1 MLESVFLMGG
11 LGLLIG
17 GVLAFASK
25 IFYVYVDPLVAAID
39 DVLPGANCGGCGY
52 PGCTPNAQAIAAGK
66 SSPDSCVAAGPD
78 VAIAIAGLMGVSIGD
93 KEPEVAKSGC
103 YYGTKD
109 ADIKYLYEGINDCRA
124 AAMVFGGMKE
134 CNIGCLGLGTCVA
147 ACPFDALSMSEDGL
161 PVVDEEKCTA
171 CGTCEKVCP
180 KHIIRLTSAS
190 RRIMREYTE
199 DKCVTPCQRA
209 CPTGIDIREYLA
221 RIREG
226 DNAGA
231 VQVIKERNPFPTV
244 IGRICPAPCESECR
258 RQLVDESVGINNLKR
273 FVCDIEMDLGE
284 RVQPYKAPATGRR
297 VAILGGGVEGL
308 SAAFFMARLGHSPT
322 IFEASS
328 TLGGLLRIAISDE
341 RLPQHVL
348 DWDIDGIL
356 EMGVKVKTGKKVG
369 RDVSIAS
376 LLNKGYEAVFSS
388 TGGWDSRLSKGEIST
403 VSSVFPGGYLMIDLL
418 RNDVQESQRIPC
430 DGDVVIVGGGIMAP
444 RAVKVCR
451 EQGAES
457 ITVVVR
463 RDEQTSGFSA
473 ADLADME
480 THGAT
485 ILYASGVT
493 RLEGTGQMLQSVE
506 ITDLGSGE
514 KSLINANTL
523 ILSSGR
529 FPELIFTAVNV
540 PQIDSETPEESVAV
554 RLDDEVQWQGVEKY
568 KEPADN
574 QELGLL
580 SDADE
585 LSGYSAAVAAINA
598 GRRAAASLHS
608 VMYGIPVLDGK
619 YNPVTRRSLLQGIT
633 RVEGVQ
639 IMPRNIMPV
648 NDAATRAVKTE
659 LAAGYTPEMALAEA
673 QRCLK
678 CGLLCYERTQ
688 AAEVEKTDV
697 SGA

>member
-1 MLESVFLMGG
+1 
-11 LGLLIG
+11 
-17 GVLAFASK
+17 
-25 IFYVYVDPLVAAID
+25 
-39 DVLPGANCGGCGY
+39 
-52 PGCTPNAQAIAAGK
+52 
-66 SSPDSCVAAGPD
+66 
-78 VAIAIAGLMGVSIGD
+78 
-93 KEPEVAKSGC
+93 
-103 YYGTKD
+103 
-109 ADIKYLYEGINDCRA
+109 
-124 AAMVFGGMKE
+124 
-134 CNIGCLGLGTCVA
+134 
-147 ACPFDALSMSEDGL
+147 
-161 PVVDEEKCTA
+161 
-171 CGTCEKVCP
+171 
-180 KHIIRLTSAS
+180 
-190 RRIMREYTE
+190 MREYTE

-226 DNAGA
+226 DNTGA

-308 SAAFFMARLGHSPT
+308 SAAFFTARLGHSPT

-369 RDVSIAS
+369 RDVTIAS

-418 RNDVQESQRIPC
+418 RKDVQESQRIPC

-463 RDEQTSGFSA
+463 RDEKASGFNA
-473 ADLADME
+473 GDLADME
-480 THGAT
+480 AHGAT
-485 ILYASGVT
+485 IVYASGVT

-540 PQIDSETPEESVAV
+540 PEVDPEAPEDTPAL

-619 YNPVTRRSLLQGIT
+619 YNPVTRKSLLQGIT

-648 NDAATRAVKTE
+648 NDVETRAVKTE

-688 AAEVEKTDV
+688 AAEEAGV
-697 SGA
+697 SAV